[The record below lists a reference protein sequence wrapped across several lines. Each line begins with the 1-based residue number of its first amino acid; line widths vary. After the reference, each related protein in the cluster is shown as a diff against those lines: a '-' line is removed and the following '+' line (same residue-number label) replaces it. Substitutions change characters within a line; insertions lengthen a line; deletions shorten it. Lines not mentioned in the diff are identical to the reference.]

1 MKHKLILITM
11 LLLLGPGYS
20 TAQNGP
26 IVSFTYDDGFAGWY
40 DIGFPL
46 FQQYGFP
53 AVLYINA
60 TNSWI
65 ID

>member
-40 DIGFPL
+40 DIGVSFIS
-46 FQQYGFP
+46 
-53 AVLYINA
+53 AVRISCSTLYKCN
-60 TNSWI
+60 
-65 ID
+65 